1 VGCRTLAERC
11 PAFGGGH
18 CSHRATT
25 TVPRS
30 APNAARTPNP
40 TPSSAG
46 VASSGHAGDHA
57 AADRLQSAAGVGLSA
72 ALGSHH
78 PQFARGYTPVSKATS
93 RIILVD
99 NSITPPLFYWA
110 FQGRI
115 LSPLIFDDRVT
126 CGDCTTRYW
135 HESIGGR
142 STGQIDATQTELGSE
157 LDVCAATISNRLN
170 SIDGFDWQDR
180 RAFARGVFGDGQ
192 SASGPSSDP
201 EPEPGSGS
209 ASAGESGS
217 GGGPASA
224 GEEPSRPAPTPE
236 ATFASRS
243 EFRGPPE
250 ARDSSGTEIPAPS
263 QLPAHQSSGEPSDET
278 TPGEFGRR
286 VAALEDRLDSDGTVS
301 SPAFEDP
308 KLLHKVVHA
317 CLRAE
322 TISEEEELLIL
333 QAVLR

>member
-1 VGCRTLAERC
+1 VGCRTLVERG
-11 PAFGGGH
+11 PALGGGH
-18 CSHRATT
+18 CSHRVTT
-25 TVPRS
+25 TVPTS
-30 APNAARTPNP
+30 TPNAARTPNP

-72 ALGSHH
+72 ALGNHH

-192 SASGPSSDP
+192 SVPAPRLTPSPSQDPDRPPLASRAPEVARPPLARNRPAPRRPPKRRSRHGPSS
-201 EPEPGSGS
+201 
-209 ASAGESGS
+209 
-217 GGGPASA
+217 GGRRRLGT
-224 GEEPSRPAPTPE
+224 RPAPKFRLPPSYRHTSR
-236 ATFASRS
+236 AASR
-243 EFRGPPE
+243 RMRPPPG
-250 ARDSSGTEIPAPS
+250 SSGGASRRSKTGSTPTAPS
-263 QLPAHQSSGEPSDET
+263 LRPRSRTLSSCTKSSTPACEP
-278 TPGEFGRR
+278 RR
-286 VAALEDRLDSDGTVS
+286 SARRRNS
-301 SPAFEDP
+301 
-308 KLLHKVVHA
+308 
-317 CLRAE
+317 
-322 TISEEEELLIL
+322 
-333 QAVLR
+333 